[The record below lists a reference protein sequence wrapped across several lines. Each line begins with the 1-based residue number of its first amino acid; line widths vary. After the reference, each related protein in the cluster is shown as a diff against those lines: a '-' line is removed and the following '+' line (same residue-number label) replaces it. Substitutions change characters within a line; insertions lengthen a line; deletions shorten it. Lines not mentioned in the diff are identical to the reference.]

1 MPGIVTKDILEVFV
15 ACALQSTVDE
25 TFVDES
31 SAPKDLQNSRLNIFL
46 TSCKPRPPEHAMRG
60 AGYQFIWL
68 LSSAPASTWKENM
81 ADSEQVNAVSIFIAI
96 FNM

>member
-46 TSCKPRPPEHAMRG
+46 TSC
-60 AGYQFIWL
+60 
-68 LSSAPASTWKENM
+68 
-81 ADSEQVNAVSIFIAI
+81 
-96 FNM
+96 